1 MLPIPVKPP
10 VSRPSISHVVFDF
23 DGTLSWLRH
32 GWPEFMCD
40 VFMEHVE
47 LGPGETVDSM
57 RSFLIDEIIALN
69 GKPSVFQCQ
78 RFVEILEIRGGP
90 QLEAEPLRAEF
101 QRRLDDA
108 IDARMAAIRSGAERA
123 GDYLIYGALPFLEH
137 VRERRLTP
145 IILSTTV
152 QERVR
157 EEAALLGIHSF
168 FAHHI
173 YGGVGDQ
180 LRFSKRAVFERI
192 LSEERIPGS
201 QLLSFGDGPVEL
213 RETKALGGLAVA
225 ICSDENHNGS
235 GLIDP
240 HKEKHL
246 LAAGADA
253 VLPDYRDA
261 AALLDQLLGR

>member
-1 MLPIPVKPP
+1 MILPIP
-10 VSRPSISHVVFDF
+10 RPQISHVVFDF

-40 VFMEHVE
+40 VFMENVQRH
-47 LGPGETVDSM
+47 PGETIDSM

-78 RFVEILEIRGGP
+78 RFVEILVDRGGP
-90 QLEAEPLRAEF
+90 RLEAEALRAEF
-101 QRRLDDA
+101 QLRLDEA
-108 IDARMAAIRSGAERA
+108 IRQRMHAIRSGGQAA
-123 GDYLIYGALPFLEH
+123 SDYLIYGALPFLEH
-137 VRERRLTP
+137 VRARGLTP
-145 IILSTTV
+145 VILSSTV

-157 EEAALLGIHSF
+157 EEAELLGIHHF

-173 YGGVGDQ
+173 YGGVGDP
-180 LRFSKRAVFERI
+180 LLFSKRAIFEQLLAGEGI
-192 LSEERIPGS
+192 TGA

-213 RETKALGGLAVA
+213 RDTKELGGIAVA
-225 ICSDENHNGS
+225 ICSDENNNGS

-246 LAAGADA
+246 LAVGADA
-253 VLPDYRDA
+253 ALPDYRDA
-261 AALLDQLLGR
+261 AALLDHILGR

>member
-1 MLPIPVKPP
+1 MNLPTP
-10 VSRPSISHVVFDF
+10 RPAISHVVFDF

-47 LGPGETVDSM
+47 LGPAETVETM
-57 RSFLIDEIIALN
+57 RWFLIDEIIALN

-108 IDARMAAIRSGAERA
+108 IEARMTAIRARTEAA
-123 GDYLIYGALPFLEH
+123 GDYLIYGTLPFLEH
-137 VRERRLTP
+137 VRKRGLTP

-157 EEAALLGIHSF
+157 EEA
-168 FAHHI
+168 
-173 YGGVGDQ
+173 
-180 LRFSKRAVFERI
+180 
-192 LSEERIPGS
+192 
-201 QLLSFGDGPVEL
+201 
-213 RETKALGGLAVA
+213 
-225 ICSDENHNGS
+225 
-235 GLIDP
+235 
-240 HKEKHL
+240 
-246 LAAGADA
+246 
-253 VLPDYRDA
+253 
-261 AALLDQLLGR
+261 

>member
-1 MLPIPVKPP
+1 VNLPAP
-10 VSRPSISHVVFDF
+10 RPSISHVVFDF

-40 VFMEHVE
+40 VFMEHVQ
-47 LGPGETVDSM
+47 LGPAETIDSM

-101 QRRLDDA
+101 QRRLDAA
-108 IDARMAAIRSGAERA
+108 IDARMTAIRSGAEPA
-123 GDYLIYGALPFLEH
+123 GDYLIHGALPFLEH
-137 VRERRLTP
+137 VRRRNLTP

-157 EEAALLGIHSF
+157 EEAALLGIDTF

-180 LRFSKRAVFERI
+180 LRFSKRAVFERL
-192 LSEERIPGS
+192 LSEEGIPGS

-253 VLPDYRDA
+253 VLPDYRYS
-261 AALLDQLLGR
+261 AALIDQILGR